1 MSKAE
6 ITLAGLYADLVADKE
21 AAHRI
26 YHNIR
31 EEFDLTTRMFFT
43 ITGVDS
49 LLADNPSLARS
60 VRRRYPYLLPLNVIQ
75 LELLRRYREGTDDPL
90 VGHGI
95 RLTMNGLATA
105 LRNSG

>member
-1 MSKAE
+1 
-6 ITLAGLYADLVADKE
+6 
-21 AAHRI
+21 
-26 YHNIR
+26 
-31 EEFDLTTRMFFT
+31 MFFT